1 ELVDDDQLLDRHAV
15 QRRDRVERVALTH
28 GIAHQVAAW
37 DTQLVPGDNHVGVFY
52 VVVEAQQCRHVGP
65 VVARDAVERLAVG
78 DRIETGGGRGRDRG
92 DDQYR
97 PGDQRRADQFAPAVR
112 FRWLRGGILSGAAHS
127 RGGWP
132 GCHEEPLLS
141 TGRGASSS
149 ECTYTRSVHAISL
162 VTRWQGVGAELDPR
176 RRKGEGAMSETALLY
191 MDDSYLREFEAVV
204 LDVTAEGDVIL
215 DQTAFYPTGGGQP
228 NDTGRLIAGDLA
240 WDVVDVRKRG
250 ATVLHRIAGDGA
262 PEVGQ
267 QVRGEIDWDRR
278 YKLMRTHTALHV
290 LCGVIFKEY

>member
-1 ELVDDDQLLDRHAV
+1 
-15 QRRDRVERVALTH
+15 
-28 GIAHQVAAW
+28 
-37 DTQLVPGDNHVGVFY
+37 
-52 VVVEAQQCRHVGP
+52 
-65 VVARDAVERLAVG
+65 
-78 DRIETGGGRGRDRG
+78 
-92 DDQYR
+92 
-97 PGDQRRADQFAPAVR
+97 
-112 FRWLRGGILSGAAHS
+112 
-127 RGGWP
+127 
-132 GCHEEPLLS
+132 
-141 TGRGASSS
+141 
-149 ECTYTRSVHAISL
+149 
-162 VTRWQGVGAELDPR
+162 
-176 RRKGEGAMSETALLY
+176 MSETALLY

-250 ATVLHRIAGDGA
+250 ATVLHRISGEGA

-290 LCGVIFKEY
+290 LCGVIFKEYGAPVTGANIQLDKARMDFELEDLNPERVERIETLVNEAIERQLPVSWRTIPREEAFQIPDLIRTKINLLPEHITEVRVVEIEGLDLQADGGTHVRNTSEIGGLRVVGTRSKGKSNKRIEVEIIDR